1 MLLILS
7 VPVVQVFERMA
18 NILILARWSE
28 RAGSLCWLIVKSQ
41 WWIPILLKVE
51 LGRWWSWNDGT
62 CRIHCTVVDR
72 AFVFPVHV
80 LVLGGRGRGLRRTHL
95 MRLRKAEW
103 RKSW

>member
-7 VPVVQVFERMA
+7 VPVVQIFELMA
-18 NILILARWSE
+18 NVLILARWSG
-28 RAGSLCWLIVKSQ
+28 RAGSLGWLIVKSQ
-41 WWIPILLKVE
+41 WWIPMLLKVE

-72 AFVFPVHV
+72 TLVCPIHV
-80 LVLGGRGRGLRRTHL
+80 LLPGGRGGRLRRTHL

-103 RKSW
+103 RKS